1 VIDQGKVVVVQRV
14 ATRDDILDAALNEIV
29 SSSVAKTPYEWIV
42 SLSDE
47 SAQLRDRLLER
58 LIDKDILRREEHKVL
73 WVISSPHYPM
83 QDHSSE
89 LESRDRIRAAVLKG
103 KRPDPRTTALISLVK
118 ACKLI
123 SVVFTEEE
131 LPLCDRRIPE
141 IISAGFVGKSVTD
154 VVNCIDESMLAAIR
168 AASAVQ

>member
-1 VIDQGKVVVVQRV
+1 MPVLTQIGASPAQAPQKWV
-14 ATRDDILDAALNEIV
+14 
-29 SSSVAKTPYEWIV
+29 V
-42 SLSDE
+42 SLSTE
-47 SAQLRDRLLER
+47 SALRDRLLER
-58 LIDKDILRREEHKVL
+58 LINKGILRREEHKIL

-83 QDHSSE
+83 QDGSSE
-89 LESRDRIRAAVLKG
+89 LESRDRIRAAVLNG
-103 KRPDPRTTALISLVK
+103 KQPDQRTTALISLVK

-123 SVVFTEEE
+123 GEVFTEAE

-141 IISAGFVGKSVTD
+141 IIQAGFAGKSVTD